1 MTGSENMKL
10 GSLFGRPKTL
20 ASSKKQV
27 PVKESKLAV
36 EMEKKKKPGQFDIVW
51 PKVEPQQ
58 VKDYKA
64 ILTVSELKKYLERCI
79 QTGKV
84 GFDWE
89 TAASKEIRVHYKK
102 AFEDIEEA
110 RTTGIIDD
118 KEAESRS
125 ESLEKAYLK
134 TPLDPWKGEICT
146 VSLSAAAH
154 ESRVVPISHKVGQVD
169 RKSVV

>member
-1 MTGSENMKL
+1 
-10 GSLFGRPKTL
+10 
-20 ASSKKQV
+20 
-27 PVKESKLAV
+27 
-36 EMEKKKKPGQFDIVW
+36 MEKKRPGQFDIVW
-51 PKVEPQQ
+51 PKVEPRQ

-64 ILTVSELKKYLERCI
+64 ILTVSELKTYLERCI
-79 QTGKV
+79 RTGKV

-89 TAASKEIRVHYKK
+89 TAKSKEIRVHYKK

-154 ESRVVPISHKVGQVD
+154 ESRVVPISHKVGQVFEPSMD
-169 RKSVV
+169 RDEARKLVLDLLDEYLFKMRRY